1 LTKKN
6 KLMNLAQIFKGK
18 VKVATGKAVGNDDLK
33 KQGRGDQMKGNLS
46 QAGEKVKDA
55 FKE

>member
-1 LTKKN
+1 MTKKA
-6 KLMNLAQIFKGK
+6 KFMNLAQILKGK
-18 VKVATGKAVGNDDLK
+18 LKVTTGKAVGNDKLK
-33 KQGRGDQMKGNLS
+33 AHGKEDQMRGNLS

>member
-1 LTKKN
+1 VAKKD
-6 KLMNLAQIFKGK
+6 KLRNLAQILKGK
-18 VKVATGKAVGNDDLK
+18 IKVATGKAVGNNKLK
-33 KQGRGDQMKGNLS
+33 VQGRGDQMKGNLS

>member
-1 LTKKN
+1 LARKDKF
-6 KLMNLAQIFKGK
+6 MNLAQILKGK
-18 VKVATGKAVGNDDLK
+18 FKVASGRAVGNDKLK
-33 KQGRGDQMKGNLS
+33 AQGKEDQMRGNLS

>member
-6 KLMNLAQIFKGK
+6 KFMNLAQIVKGK
-18 VKVATGKAVGNDDLK
+18 MKVSTGKAVGNNKLQAK
-33 KQGRGDQMKGNLS
+33 GKEDQMLGNLS
-46 QAGEKVKDA
+46 QASEKVKDA

>member
-1 LTKKN
+1 MSKKN
-6 KLMNLAQIFKGK
+6 KFMNLAQIFKGK
-18 VKVATGKAVGNDDLK
+18 AKVATGKAVGNNKLEAK
-33 KQGRGDQMKGNLS
+33 GKEDQMMGNLS

>member
-1 LTKKN
+1 VTKKD
-6 KLMNLAQIFKGK
+6 KMRNLAQIFKGK
-18 VKVATGKAVGNDDLK
+18 VKVVTGKAVGNDELK
-33 KQGRGDQMKGNLS
+33 TQGRGDQMKGNLS

>member
-1 LTKKN
+1 LTKKD
-6 KLMNLAQIFKGK
+6 KVRNLAKILKGK
-18 VKVATGKAVGNDDLK
+18 LKVSTGRAVGNKKLK
-33 KQGRGDQMKGNLS
+33 ARGKEDQMLGNLS

>member
-1 LTKKN
+1 VAKKE
-6 KLMNLAQIFKGK
+6 KFMNLAQIFKGK
-18 VKVATGKAVGNDDLK
+18 FKVATGKAVGNNKLK
-33 KQGRGDQMKGNLS
+33 AHGKEDQMRGNLS

>member
-1 LTKKN
+1 LAKKD
-6 KLMNLAQIFKGK
+6 KAMNMGQILKGK
-18 VKVATGKAVGNDDLK
+18 FKVLTGRAVGNNKLK
-33 KQGRGDQMKGNLS
+33 AQGKEDQMLGNLS

>member
-6 KLMNLAQIFKGK
+6 KVMNFAQILKGK
-18 VKVATGKAVGNDDLK
+18 MKVSTGKAVGNNKLQAK
-33 KQGRGDQMKGNLS
+33 GKEDQMLGNLS
-46 QAGEKVKDA
+46 QAGEKIKDA

>member
-1 LTKKN
+1 MAKKDKAMNMGQILMGKFKVLT
-6 KLMNLAQIFKGK
+6 GR
-18 VKVATGKAVGNDDLK
+18 AVGNNKLEAK
-33 KQGRGDQMKGNLS
+33 GKEEQMLGNLS

>member
-1 LTKKN
+1 MSKKN
-6 KLMNLAQIFKGK
+6 KLMNLTRILKGK
-18 VKVATGKAVGNDDLK
+18 AKAATGKAVGNDKLEAK
-33 KQGRGDQMKGNLS
+33 GKEDQMMGNLS

>member
-1 LTKKN
+1 MAKKD
-6 KLMNLAQIFKGK
+6 KFMNLAQIFKGK
-18 VKVATGKAVGNDDLK
+18 FKVATGKAVGNNKLK
-33 KQGRGDQMKGNLS
+33 AQGKEDQMRGNLS

>member
-1 LTKKN
+1 MAKKE
-6 KLMNLAQIFKGK
+6 KFMNLAQILRGK
-18 VKVATGKAVGNDDLK
+18 FKVASGKAVGNDKLQA
-33 KQGRGDQMKGNLS
+33 QGKEDQMRGNLS

>member
-1 LTKKN
+1 LAKKE
-6 KLMNLAQIFKGK
+6 KFMNLAQILRGK
-18 VKVATGKAVGNDDLK
+18 FKVASGKAVGNDKLQA
-33 KQGRGDQMKGNLS
+33 QGKEDQMRGNLS

>member
-1 LTKKN
+1 MTKKA
-6 KLMNLAQIFKGK
+6 KFMNLAQIFKGK
-18 VKVATGKAVGNDDLK
+18 LRVATGRAVGNNKLK
-33 KQGRGDQMKGNLS
+33 AHGKEDQMMGNLS

>member
-1 LTKKN
+1 MAKKD
-6 KLMNLAQIFKGK
+6 KLRNLAQILKGK
-18 VKVATGKAVGNDDLK
+18 IKVATGKAVGNNKLK
-33 KQGRGDQMKGNLS
+33 VQGRGDQMKGNLS

>member
-1 LTKKN
+1 MSKKDKFLNLT
-6 KLMNLAQIFKGK
+6 QIFKGK
-18 VKVATGKAVGNDDLK
+18 FKVATGKAVGNNKLEAK
-33 KQGRGDQMKGNLS
+33 GKEDQMMGNLS

>member
-1 LTKKN
+1 
-6 KLMNLAQIFKGK
+6 MNLAQIFKGK

>member
-1 LTKKN
+1 VSKKN
-6 KLMNLAQIFKGK
+6 KFMNLTRIFKGK
-18 VKVATGKAVGNDDLK
+18 AKVATGKAVGNDKLEAK
-33 KQGRGDQMKGNLS
+33 GKEDQMLGNLS